1 MKEKKLFEEKQYL
14 GYNKYA
20 IMRQLVLA
28 IFCFIAYQITD
39 KSLRDIFFV
48 IGMALLVISIMLL
61 FILHMHITVYEN
73 SIIIDGL
80 WTSRKVKIDIN
91 SIASI
96 EKTVYSK
103 YTLNNPVYN
112 VHANG
117 VIKFYSGGHNEAV
130 KITDRDGLIYLI
142 GSQKSEI
149 ICNIVEDILNKKR

>member
-112 VHANG
+112 VHSNG